1 MPKGRPRP
9 LDEQAAE
16 LDRRIAQIKAKKE
29 KLKAARSKQQREE
42 EEHRIRIAGVALR
55 RSKGSWKDAAVRKFL
70 DLNLIHDRERAVFGF
85 DPFPAD
91 EKARR
96 LTQVRELE
104 DEWKRRENGEADS
117 APGRA

>member
-29 KLKAARSKQQREE
+29 KLKAARAKQQQQDEE
-42 EEHRIRIAGVALR
+42 FRIRTAGVALR
-55 RSKGSWKDAAVRKFL
+55 RSKGSWKDATVRKFL
-70 DLNLIHDRERAVFGF
+70 DLNLIHDRERALFWF
-85 DPFPAD
+85 TPLPAD
-91 EKARR
+91 EKERR

-117 APGRA
+117 APGGA